1 MHHLSTVD
9 LIDRTGLAQVLTRSC
24 PVQCTNCS
32 PSDYLGSFSHDAS
45 LLIYM
50 FRTARAIPADVSK
63 SQQDPV
69 AVDRASSFLP
79 LLESTPWLHHT
90 RSSGGKEGG
99 RATACE
105 SGRVLHSTGLN
116 EHLHQPVR
124 TSGNKFCN
132 LGNGSTDVIRPRS
145 LFPPQRREPFVCPM
159 SSLFHD
165 V

>member
-9 LIDRTGLAQVLTRSC
+9 LVDRTGLAQVLTRSC

-50 FRTARAIPADVSK
+50 FQTARAIPADVSK

-79 LLESTPWLHHT
+79 LLESTPLLHHT

-124 TSGNKFCN
+124 KSGSKFCN
-132 LGNGSTDVIRPRS
+132 LLTAQRTSFDRGP
-145 LFPPQRREPFVCPM
+145 LFPTT
-159 SSLFHD
+159 S
-165 V
+165 